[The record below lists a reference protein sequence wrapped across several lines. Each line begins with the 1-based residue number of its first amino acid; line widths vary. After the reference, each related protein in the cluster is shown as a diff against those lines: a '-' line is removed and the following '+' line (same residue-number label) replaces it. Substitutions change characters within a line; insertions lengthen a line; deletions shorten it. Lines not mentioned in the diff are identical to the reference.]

1 MVNITSYN
9 LFTMLDPSYALI
21 VSMTIVLRLRLG
33 AAEGIGLIRVMRLPL
48 SATFSAT
55 IARTVPNGFNAL
67 SDFTKLPISTI
78 YIVHQLELLIVIIR
92 ILGTMP

>member
-21 VSMTIVLRLRLG
+21 VSMTIVLRLILG

-55 IARTVPNGFNAL
+55 IARTVPNGFNAK

-78 YIVHQLELLIVIIR
+78 IVHQLELLIVTIR